1 MEQGINPIGPLTTP
15 SSDVAGQSRQ
25 ASLGSF
31 KDILAGR
38 ISEVNDLQ
46 LDAEKAINSLAAGKT
61 RNVTEV
67 MAAVEK
73 ADLAF
78 RNLMA
83 VRNKIVDAYKEIEQ
97 LKI

>member
-1 MEQGINPIGPLTTP
+1 MAQGVNPIQPAGLNGPQEAQRA
-15 SSDVAGQSRQ
+15 AG
-25 ASLGSF
+25 GPT
-31 KDILAGR
+31 AGFR
-38 ISEVNDLQ
+38 GMLSEHLSEVNELQ
-46 LDAEKAINSLAAGKT
+46 LDAEKAINDLATGST

-83 VRNKIVDAYKEIEQ
+83 VRNKIIDAYKEISQ
-97 LKI
+97 LRI